1 MSELQADTGTD
12 EYSRRRREPRVASE
26 PHTTY
31 VTPQEFL
38 AHVRQDD
45 TPVAG

>member
-1 MSELQADTGTD
+1 MRTIFVARDLVDGN
-12 EYSRRRREPRVASE
+12 PRVASE

-38 AHVRQDD
+38 AHFRQDD